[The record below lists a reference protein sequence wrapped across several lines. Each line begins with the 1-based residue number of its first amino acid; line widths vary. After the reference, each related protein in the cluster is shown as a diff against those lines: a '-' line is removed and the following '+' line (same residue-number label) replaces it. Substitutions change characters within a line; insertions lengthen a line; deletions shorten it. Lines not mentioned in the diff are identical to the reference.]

1 MIEAERSI
9 YDHVVYDSDT
19 ESQMAESFE
28 VKDEVKV
35 YTKLPAWFKIDTP
48 LGSYNPDWA
57 VLMEMDGAERLY
69 FVVETKNTGT
79 GTVIDDLLKASEQD
93 KITCGRKHFDA
104 LGAEANY
111 VVASNYETLLD
122 QISSSGA
129 N

>member
-1 MIEAERSI
+1 MIAAERSI

-19 ESQMAESFE
+19 ECKMAESFE
-28 VKDEVKV
+28 INDEVKV
-35 YTKLPAWFKIDTP
+35 YAKLPSWFKIDTP

-57 VLMEMDGAERLY
+57 VLMEMDGEERLY

-79 GTVIDDLLKASEQD
+79 GTVIEDLLKSREQD
-93 KITCGRKHFDA
+93 TINCGRGHFKA
-104 LGAEANY
+104 LGEEAKY
-111 VVASNYETLLD
+111 LVASDYETLLD